1 MAKNQRGPSSTS
13 IRSSAPITISSDSP
27 DFWHLKGSNPGMYR
41 IALNVGSTSYLSSNQ
56 ITLDANPD
64 FPPDT
69 SANII
74 GEGAPNLEDIS
85 IVTNET
91 YVDQTD
97 GVTKAKVVF
106 KIQNPDKANI
116 VGVNFAKSKQWLL
129 ANINFL
135 KMAKK

>member
-27 DFWHLKGSNPGMYR
+27 DFWNLKGSNPGLYR

-56 ITLDANPD
+56 ITSDLNPD

-69 SANII
+69 SANIV
-74 GEGAPNLEDIS
+74 GQGAPNLEDIS

-116 VGVNFAKSKQWLL
+116 VGVNFAKSKQ
-129 ANINFL
+129 
-135 KMAKK
+135 